1 MTKDLNGSGKT
12 LTVVALRLGERIFA
26 IETSAVL
33 EILAPIPVTRVPHGG
48 AFAQG
53 VINVRGGVVPL
64 ADLRVIFSI
73 PKLPVDEDTR
83 ILVLQIPIENEQIT
97 VGITADEVLE
107 VVTIDCDR
115 IEPLPPAG
123 TIWPAD
129 YVRGLIQGPEG
140 ITILPDLNT
149 IFAAH
154 IATAN
159 AL

>member
-33 EILAPIPVTRVPHGG
+33 EILSPIPVTRVPHGG

-53 VINVRGGVVPL
+53 VPL

-73 PKLPVDEDTR
+73 PKRPVDQDTR

-97 VGITADEVLE
+97 VGITADEVRE
-107 VVTIDCDR
+107 VITIDCGR
-115 IEPLPPAG
+115 IEPLPPTG

-129 YVRGLIQGPEG
+129 YVRGLVQGPEG
-140 ITILPDLNT
+140 ITILPDLNA